1 MNKVA
6 LVTGGSRGIG
16 LGIARCLAADKCD
29 LAIGDIRAEAEV
41 QEALNELRSS
51 GVDVLYIQAD
61 VSSRDDRLRMLTEI
75 KNHFGRLN
83 VLVNNAGI
91 GVLKRGDMLEATEE
105 SYDRVMD
112 VNLKAPYFLTQAVA
126 DWMIKQQQES
136 PDFEGC
142 VVNTSSMSATV
153 ASITR
158 GEYCLSKAGLS
169 MATKLWAVRLGEC
182 GIPVY
187 EIRPGIIKTDMTAPV
202 KAVYDKLIA
211 EGLTIQQRW
220 GLPEDVGRAVAM
232 LVRGDLTY
240 ATGQAL
246 IIDGGM
252 TLQRL

>member
-29 LAIGDIRAEAEV
+29 LAIGDIRNEAEV
-41 QEALNELRSS
+41 QEALNELRGR

>member
-29 LAIGDIRAEAEV
+29 LAIGDIRAEVEV
-41 QEALNELRSS
+41 QEALTELRKT
-51 GVDVLYIQAD
+51 GVDVLYVQAD

-91 GVLKRGDMLEATEE
+91 GVLKRGDILEASEE

-126 DWMIKQQQES
+126 DWMIKQQRES
-136 PDFEGC
+136 QDFEGC
-142 VVNTSSMSATV
+142 IVNISSVSATV

-158 GEYCLSKAGLS
+158 GEYCLSKAGVS

-187 EIRPGIIKTDMTAPV
+187 EIRPGIIMTDMTAPV

-211 EGLTIQQRW
+211 EGLTLQRRW

-246 IIDGGM
+246 IVDGGM
-252 TLQRL
+252 TSQRL

>member
-29 LAIGDIRAEAEV
+29 LSIGDIRAEVEV
-41 QEALNELRSS
+41 QEALTELRKT
-51 GVDVLYIQAD
+51 GVDVLYVQAD

-91 GVLKRGDMLEATEE
+91 GVLKRGDILEAREE

-126 DWMIKQQQES
+126 DWMIKQQRES
-136 PDFEGC
+136 QDFEGC
-142 VVNTSSMSATV
+142 IVNISSVSATV

-158 GEYCLSKAGLS
+158 GEYCLSKAGVS

-187 EIRPGIIKTDMTAPV
+187 EIRPGIIMTDMTAPV

-211 EGLTIQQRW
+211 EGLTLQRRW

-246 IIDGGM
+246 VVDGGM
-252 TLQRL
+252 TSQRL

>member
-1 MNKVA
+1 
-6 LVTGGSRGIG
+6 
-16 LGIARCLAADKCD
+16 
-29 LAIGDIRAEAEV
+29 
-41 QEALNELRSS
+41 
-51 GVDVLYIQAD
+51 
-61 VSSRDDRLRMLTEI
+61 
-75 KNHFGRLN
+75 
-83 VLVNNAGI
+83 
-91 GVLKRGDMLEATEE
+91 
-105 SYDRVMD
+105 
-112 VNLKAPYFLTQAVA
+112 
-126 DWMIKQQQES
+126 
-136 PDFEGC
+136 
-142 VVNTSSMSATV
+142 
-153 ASITR
+153 
-158 GEYCLSKAGLS
+158 

-240 ATGQAL
+240 TTGQAL